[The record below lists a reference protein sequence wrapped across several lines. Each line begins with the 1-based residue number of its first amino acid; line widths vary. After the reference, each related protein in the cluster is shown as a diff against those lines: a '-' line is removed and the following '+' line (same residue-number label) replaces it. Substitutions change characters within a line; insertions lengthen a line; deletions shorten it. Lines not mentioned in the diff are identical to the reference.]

1 MEEEK
6 EGYCFFPPAKR
17 KMKKGKKLCIEKQVP
32 ETADI
37 IWDEEETLTD
47 NEEEQLLPEKED
59 ESLPL

>member
-6 EGYCFFPPAKR
+6 EGYCFFPPPKR
-17 KMKKGKKLCIEKQVP
+17 KTKKDKKLWTEKQAL

-37 IWDEEETLTD
+37 VWDEEEISSG